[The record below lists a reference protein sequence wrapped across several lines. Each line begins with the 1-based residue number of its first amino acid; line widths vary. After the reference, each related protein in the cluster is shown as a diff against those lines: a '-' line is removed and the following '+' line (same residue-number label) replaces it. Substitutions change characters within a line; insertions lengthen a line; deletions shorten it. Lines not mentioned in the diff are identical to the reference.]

1 MGKRVLC
8 NNPKCERYGT
18 DREMNI
24 YEQDKTWSF
33 YCHAC
38 KTLIVRTKEGWTKD
52 PKVKGT
58 AADTDDPE
66 KCRKLR
72 LR

>member
-1 MGKRVLC
+1 
-8 NNPKCERYGT
+8 
-18 DREMNI
+18 MNI